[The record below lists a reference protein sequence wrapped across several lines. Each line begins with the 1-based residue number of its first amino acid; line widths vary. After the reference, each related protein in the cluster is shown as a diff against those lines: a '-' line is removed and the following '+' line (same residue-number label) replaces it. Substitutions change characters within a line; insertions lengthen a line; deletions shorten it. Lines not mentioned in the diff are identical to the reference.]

1 MSGLRALVSW
11 SSGKDSAWAL
21 AELRRTGTVEIVGL
35 LTTVTSGYARVS
47 MHGVREAILDLQAEA
62 AGLPCR
68 KVAIPPDC
76 SNARYEE
83 ALGGALRAARREGVS
98 HVVFG
103 DLFLEDIRAYRERLL
118 ASMKLS
124 GLFPLWGRDT
134 ARLARQM
141 LAGGLEARITC
152 LDPKRLDASLSGRRF
167 DEALLEELPE
177 GVDPCGENGEF
188 HTLAVAGPMFRF
200 PIEVVRGETVG
211 REGFVFTDFLPRD
224 AAKSAGR
231 LAGGTAGL

>member
-1 MSGLRALVSW
+1 VSGPRALLSW

-21 AELRRTGTVEIVGL
+21 AEVRRTGVAEIVGL
-35 LTTVTSGYARVS
+35 LTTVTTGYARVS
-47 MHGVREAILDLQAEA
+47 MHGVREEILDRQGEA
-62 AGLPCR
+62 AGLPCV
-68 KVAIPPDC
+68 KVEIPPDC

-83 ALGGALRAARREGVS
+83 AFGVALRAARRQGIT

-103 DLFLEDIRAYRERLL
+103 DLFLEDIRAYREKLL
-118 ASMKLS
+118 ASLDLS

-141 LAGGLEARITC
+141 LAGGLDARITC
-152 LDPKRLDASLSGRRF
+152 LDPKKLDPSLAGRRF

-188 HTLAVAGPMFRF
+188 HTLAVGGPMFQR

-231 LAGGTAGL
+231 LAGAAGL